1 MIVWFTT
8 KLSQVCATQING
20 EKSFYCYNKFS
31 ARNPPPICFGSPFFE
46 EWVEVC
52 LRFEDVDVAPHSFSG
67 CLEAEAELKKVVV
80 AKYKLGC
87 FHIGHRQDAVSVV
100 VI

>member
-1 MIVWFTT
+1 V
-8 KLSQVCATQING
+8 QING
-20 EKSFYCYNKFS
+20 KIFNFLLQNKLS
-31 ARNPPPICFGSPFFE
+31 ARNPPPICFGSPFFK

-52 LRFEDVDVAPHSFSG
+52 LRFEDVDVAPHRFSG
-67 CLEAEAELKKVVV
+67 CLEAEAELKGVVV

-87 FHIGHRQDAVSVV
+87 FHIGQPQDAISVV